1 MAFCPSWS
9 KIYHNVGFL
18 EPKRINSALHHPYW
32 VSETDCVHGLRGI
45 AFEVNHRSFVAEV

>member
-45 AFEVNHRSFVAEV
+45 AFEVNHRSFVTEV